1 MKEFLEE
8 LDRKFGDK
16 KFTLLLKNKKFMS
29 ISLQN

>member
-16 KFTLLLKNKKFMS
+16 KFTCFLS
-29 ISLQN
+29 IFEE

>member
-16 KFTLLLKNKKFMS
+16 KFTYFLS
-29 ISLQN
+29 IFEE